1 MYTNFYV
8 GELSY
13 TRVWLCLVRDYF
25 ISSSVLQSEK
35 KMFLCK
41 ESCSMIRPMYCDQR
55 KYYIYIVIKLS
66 RTIKMSLQQ
75 SRTYIAEFQREETV
89 NDFDKSK
96 NELYIKIMYINIRRY
111 LPYSY
116 SILLFKFSVVDITA

>member
-1 MYTNFYV
+1 
-8 GELSY
+8 
-13 TRVWLCLVRDYF
+13 
-25 ISSSVLQSEK
+25 
-35 KMFLCK
+35 
-41 ESCSMIRPMYCDQR
+41 MYCDQR